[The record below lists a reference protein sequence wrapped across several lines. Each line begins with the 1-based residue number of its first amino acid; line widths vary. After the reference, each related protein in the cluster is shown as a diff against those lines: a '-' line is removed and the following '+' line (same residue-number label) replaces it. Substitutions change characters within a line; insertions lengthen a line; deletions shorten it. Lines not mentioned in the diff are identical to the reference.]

1 MQLTGKF
8 IVAALAVASTS
19 ATVSAHE
26 SSPHFRLLR
35 RAGPTSAAQEMQIQD
50 PTQACTSYGDQGVT
64 QMIQSQKLPQSGQI
78 AKIQP
83 NDEEANKIWQDIQNS
98 GIIPSDV
105 QQKKDTTPPGSAQ
118 SNMGTTAKASNYDAN
133 ADPDCWWTANKCTT
147 PKHKNIPADLSS
159 CSEPSTWGLTFDDG
173 PNCSHNAFYD
183 FLKQQKLKAT
193 MFYIGTNVV
202 NWPYQAQ
209 RGIVDGHDICVHTWA
224 HRYMTTLTNEQ
235 VFAELFYTARAIKAV
250 MGVTPTCWRPPF
262 GDVDDRV
269 RAIATGLGLRTI
281 LWEENTND
289 WEIDEVGVDKIKENY
304 RNIIAKASSG
314 SPIVLSHE
322 INGDTMQIFMDMFPE
337 VQKGFKNIVP
347 ISACQNITKPYV
359 EDITY
364 PNFSNFVSDK
374 LNYQGLPTADSIETN
389 PNAMYD
395 SKKAGFVNPSSSS
408 DLSESVKSNDNQE
421 SETGDSAK
429 GSTTSQPSAASEKT
443 SSAVSYS
450 SNMVIMLVLGLFVVY
465 TVTL

>member
-118 SNMGTTAKASNYDAN
+118 SNMGTSASASGYNVQE
-133 ADPDCWWTANKCTT
+133 DPDCWWTANKCTT
-147 PKHKNIPADLSS
+147 PKHKGINPDMST
-159 CSEPSTWGLTFDDG
+159 CPEPSTWGLTFDDG

-281 LWEENTND
+281 VWQEDTDD
-289 WEIDEVGVDKIKENY
+289 WNVAQVGVDKVKQNY
-304 RNIIAKASSG
+304 QNIINKAGSE
-314 SPIVLSHE
+314 SPIVLTHE
-322 INGDTMQIFMDMFPE
+322 INNQTMQMFVEMEPQ
-337 VQKGFKNIVP
+337 VSQAYKHLVP
-347 ISACQNITKPYV
+347 VSACQNITKPYV

-364 PNFSNFVSDK
+364 PNYNDFVSGK
-374 LNYQGLPTADSIETN
+374 ANYQGLPTVDSIKTN
-389 PNAMYD
+389 PNAQYEV
-395 SKKAGFVNPSSSS
+395 KKAGFANPSSSS
-408 DLSESVKSNDNQE
+408 SSSSSSSGSSSSNSN
-421 SETGDSAK
+421 SK
-429 GSTTSQPSAASEKT
+429 
-443 SSAVSYS
+443 SSAVGMLSKDMLATS
-450 SNMVIMLVLGLFVVY
+450 LISTMVVVATMMVL
-465 TVTL
+465 